1 METQSVKRLLT
12 TLINRLRALGAKKAE
27 RAVAA
32 EGSFICS
39 VCPKEAGRLM
49 LLGNAFAPQL
59 SRHSFTSAMVVGV
72 AADQFEDVR
81 RAIDMRDAK
90 ALYALDLEYAPFF
103 CPRCN
108 AVYCGAHWVKWD
120 VFDDDNPRYHD
131 SVRGRCPSGHERML
145 ED

>member
-1 METQSVKRLLT
+1 MREGTSNDEQSKMAGGLRPRISSRRRGRLLW
-12 TLINRLRALGAKKAE
+12 RLQLRHGPCALGAKKAE

-49 LLGNAFAPQL
+49 LLGDAFAPQL
-59 SRHSFTSAMVVGV
+59 SH
-72 AADQFEDVR
+72 
-81 RAIDMRDAK
+81 
-90 ALYALDLEYAPFF
+90 
-103 CPRCN
+103 
-108 AVYCGAHWVKWD
+108 
-120 VFDDDNPRYHD
+120 DNPRYHD